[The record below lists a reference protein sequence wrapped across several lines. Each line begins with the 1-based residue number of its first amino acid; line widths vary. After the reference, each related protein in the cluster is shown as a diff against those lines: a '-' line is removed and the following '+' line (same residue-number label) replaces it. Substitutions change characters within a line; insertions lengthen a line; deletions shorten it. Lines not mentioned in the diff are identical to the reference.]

1 MIQKKNLSFNLISV
15 LGYINEEVTRSK
27 TVTRRSFLRAIT
39 RFGCSLGH
47 FSWFNFPS
55 KTWASQQ
62 RVRTQV
68 TNQRDQIQAIGRH
81 LIVTL
86 IRATGQA
93 VQVATLIRVI
103 SQRDQIQATGPHQIV
118 ILTQVIGRGV
128 QAAILMPV
136 TSLRDQTRATGP
148 HRIVILTQVIAQGA
162 QVVILMR
169 VISRRER
176 MQVIDQP
183 LTVTQMRVTVL
194 EIVQTFPAVK
204 RFIDSNGPLTFVK

>member
-1 MIQKKNLSFNLISV
+1 MKKSLDP
-15 LGYINEEVTRSK
+15 K

-39 RFGCSLGH
+39 GVSAAASVIFLGLI
-47 FSWFNFPS
+47 SPS

-62 RVRTQV
+62 EGSDSSDQSE
-68 TNQRDQIQAIGRH
+68 DQIQAIGRH

-128 QAAILMPV
+128 QAAILMLV
-136 TSLRDQTRATGP
+136 TSLRDQTQATGP
-148 HRIVILTQVIAQGA
+148 HRIVILTQVIAQDA

-169 VISRRER
+169 VISRRDR

-194 EIVQTFPAVK
+194 G
-204 RFIDSNGPLTFVK
+204 DSSDVPCI